1 MSELFVKGN
10 VYRIEIGILPPKI
23 NHLTFYKK
31 DGGFFLVISDA
42 ADFKLEDGR
51 LYFTYK
57 GYSYHFIY
65 SHTEKLWEFV
75 EAIDLDFENVKKWEG
90 KICTIFYDPLSRKV
104 QFTFFGDFDPNPPLP
119 NAPLTSFKRNVF
131 SDVIEINFGGN
142 DLIFVT
148 KYYIFY
154 LKVADSVLGDRYRVT
169 YIKKR
174 GDWKNE
180 DNT

>member
-10 VYRIEIGILPPKI
+10 VYRIDVGILFPEI
-23 NHLTFYKK
+23 NDLTFYGK
-31 DGGFFLVISDA
+31 DHSFFIGFHDVT
-42 ADFKLEDGR
+42 DFKLEDGH

-57 GYSYHFIY
+57 GYNYHFVY

-75 EAIDLDFENVKKWEG
+75 EAIDLDFENLKKWEG

-104 QFTFFGDFDPNPPLP
+104 QFTFFGNYDPNPPFP

-131 SDVIEINFGGN
+131 SDVIEINFRGN
-142 DLIFVT
+142 GLIFET

-154 LKVADSVLGDRYRVT
+154 LKVIDSVLGDHYKLT
-169 YIKKR
+169 YIEKR